1 MSESA
6 PVPASVDAPPT
17 GRRIRI
23 ALPSVGSAV
32 RIVGVLA
39 LAVLVASTPGFTAT
53 ASLLSFVNTLAL
65 VGCVAV
71 GMTFITLSGNI
82 MSFAL
87 GATMGASAVTFAL
100 ASGYGSGPAIVLAFA
115 IAIALNAVQGLV
127 IGVFRSNSIIVSIAA
142 LALIGG
148 SVELLTENRIIYSA
162 EGSLAFLKGKLAG
175 IPISGIVFLLC
186 AGLAQAILRYTR
198 FGQHVVM
205 VGSSFRAAT
214 AAGVKTWRTIMAAYA
229 WAGFFAGMSGILI
242 AARYDAGHMEYGA
255 GYDYSAIA
263 GVLVGGTAIRGGEG
277 SVVRSVIGIVVITA
291 TSVVV
296 LLRGFET
303 EHQQLL
309 IGLIVLG
316 AVLVQGKLRP

>member
-1 MSESA
+1 
-6 PVPASVDAPPT
+6 
-17 GRRIRI
+17 
-23 ALPSVGSAV
+23 
-32 RIVGVLA
+32 VLA
-39 LAVLVASTPGFTAT
+39 LAGLLAATPGFTAT

-71 GMTFITLSGNI
+71 GMTFVTLSGNI

-87 GATMGASAVTFAL
+87 GATMGTSAVVFAAL
-100 ASGYGSGPAIVLAFA
+100 SGYGAGVAVAMALAVA
-115 IAIALNAVQGLV
+115 LALNAAQGLV
-127 IGVFRSNSIIVSIAA
+127 VGVFRANPIIVSIAA

-148 SVELLTENRIIYSA
+148 GVELVTENRIIYSA

-175 IPISGIVFLLC
+175 IPLSGIVFLAC
-186 AGLAQAILRYTR
+186 AAFAQALLRYTR
-198 FGQHVVM
+198 FGQQVVM
-205 VGSSFRAAT
+205 VGSNFRAAT
-214 AAGVKTWRTIMAAYA
+214 AAGVKTWRTVTAAYA
-229 WAGFFAGMSGILI
+229 WAGVFAGVAGILV
-242 AARYDAGHMEYGA
+242 AARYDAGHLEYGA

-263 GVLVGGTAIRGGEG
+263 GVLVGGTAIRGGSG
-277 SVVRSVIGIVVITA
+277 SVVRTVLGIVVITA

-309 IGLIVLG
+309 IGLIVLA